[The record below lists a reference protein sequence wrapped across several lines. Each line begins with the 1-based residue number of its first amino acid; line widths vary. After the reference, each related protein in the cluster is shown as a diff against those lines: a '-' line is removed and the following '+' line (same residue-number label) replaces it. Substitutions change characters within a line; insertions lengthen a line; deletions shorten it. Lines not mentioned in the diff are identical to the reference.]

1 MDAEQAKKALSLIE
15 GIENKQLEIETFLS
29 NLTISSREEI
39 IKDIIIEVIRNNL
52 FFKQL
57 GITQEILKENKS
69 LESNSK
75 EMIVDH
81 LISNIQNDPS
91 KKIIYLRHFLDRFHE
106 ISEQDKNVILQSIKN
121 EKNENLKEELLSL
134 VNIFK
139 LKL

>member
-52 FFKQL
+52 FFRQL

-91 KKIIYLRHFLDRFHE
+91 KKIIHLRHFLDRFYE